1 MHTPNKIFAQDS
13 QERIRLRL
21 NQNLTGHT
29 VAIRT
34 RNMDTGTEV
43 TAAAEIVAPASD
55 GLVERD
61 WQANERPIA
70 GGIFYVEAVD
80 TDGSSKTRTFPGATE
95 KAIIVQVMPRR
106 TQVGA

>member
-1 MHTPNKIFAQDS
+1 MHTPNKVFAQDS

-43 TAAAEIVAPASD
+43 TAAGTIVGAATE
-55 GLVERD
+55 GVVERA
-61 WQANERPIA
+61 WQPTERPVA
-70 GGIFYVEAVD
+70 GGMFYVEAID
-80 TDGSSKTRTFPGATE
+80 TDGNSETRTFPGASE
-95 KAIIVQVMPRR
+95 KPLILQVMPRR
-106 TQVGA
+106 TQAGA